1 MSQQIFNIICL
12 CTGTSA
18 RSILAEAILNRD
30 GQGRFKAFSAGS
42 QPTGQANPYALSLLK
57 SMKFDTAFARS
68 KS

>member
-1 MSQQIFNIICL
+1 MIFL
-12 CTGTSA
+12 CTENST
-18 RSILAEAILNRD
+18 RSNLAEAIRNRD
-30 GQGRFKAFSAGS
+30 GQGRFKAFSAGP